1 MQNNFLKKI
10 NVRIAI
16 TFFTLSLIL
25 SGLLSYLMYNFTLNI
40 IKSEEINRIKKSISQ
55 SSNEISEYLDKLKTF
70 SDIIAMQP
78 GIKEALKQS
87 DSMALESLYSLILV
101 ASSSDDKINSIS
113 VISKEGLVISSSND
127 MAMPL
132 SGDMMNEKWYK
143 DALSSNAMPV
153 LSTSSYI
160 TPTPNKLQSIYVCR
174 EIQDDEKNHLGI
186 VLIEV
191 SYDFIKEYMSVN
203 DLGNDGYMYIKDK
216 QDRLIYFPS
225 GKTDKYTDTAY
236 QSDIKHS
243 DWTLYGIAS
252 LDNVNL
258 LNSKLLSSLII
269 ILMLSIGCCVIFALL
284 TSFYLSK
291 PIKELSMIMSRAD
304 ETWEHISLNKNSPY
318 EVSILANEYNNLIER
333 IKSLTESIAKKEEH
347 RRLFEINA
355 LQNQINPH
363 FLYNT
368 LDSILWLAE
377 LGENEAVV
385 RVSSSL
391 GKMLR
396 VSLNKQTFI
405 PLNAE
410 LEHVLSYL
418 EIQKIRYEELLS
430 YEIKNQSDSDKIYVP
445 KLILQPLVENSIY
458 HGIRGKKSKGHIF
471 INCYQ
476 FNNYLFIEIEDNGVG
491 FDSTKAVEPEQSDT
505 MLYNSHGIGLK
516 NVEQRI
522 KLLCGNDF
530 GLKIKSEIG
539 KGCLITICLPIN
551 CRIS

>member
-1 MQNNFLKKI
+1 
-10 NVRIAI
+10 
-16 TFFTLSLIL
+16 
-25 SGLLSYLMYNFTLNI
+25 
-40 IKSEEINRIKKSISQ
+40 
-55 SSNEISEYLDKLKTF
+55 
-70 SDIIAMQP
+70 
-78 GIKEALKQS
+78 
-87 DSMALESLYSLILV
+87 
-101 ASSSDDKINSIS
+101 
-113 VISKEGLVISSSND
+113 
-127 MAMPL
+127 
-132 SGDMMNEKWYK
+132 
-143 DALSSNAMPV
+143 
-153 LSTSSYI
+153 
-160 TPTPNKLQSIYVCR
+160 
-174 EIQDDEKNHLGI
+174 
-186 VLIEV
+186 
-191 SYDFIKEYMSVN
+191 
-203 DLGNDGYMYIKDK
+203 
-216 QDRLIYFPS
+216 
-225 GKTDKYTDTAY
+225 
-236 QSDIKHS
+236 
-243 DWTLYGIAS
+243 
-252 LDNVNL
+252 
-258 LNSKLLSSLII
+258 
-269 ILMLSIGCCVIFALL
+269 
-284 TSFYLSK
+284 
-291 PIKELSMIMSRAD
+291 MSRAD

-318 EVSILANEYNNLIER
+318 EVSILANEYNHLIER

-430 YEIKNQSDSDKIYVP
+430 YEIKNQSDSDEIYVP

>member
-10 NVRIAI
+10 NVRIAL

-25 SGLLSYLMYNFTLNI
+25 TGLLSYLMYNFTLNI
-40 IKSEEINRIKKSISQ
+40 IKSEEVKRIEKSIAQ

-78 GIKEALKQS
+78 GIKEALKKS

-101 ASSSDDKINSIS
+101 ASSSDDKINAIS
-113 VISKEGLVISSSND
+113 VISKEGFVISSSND
-127 MAMPL
+127 MAMPV
-132 SGDMMNEKWYK
+132 SEDMMNEKWYK

-160 TPTPNKLQSIYVCR
+160 ASDSKLQSIYVCR

-225 GKTDKYTDTAY
+225 GKTDKYNDTAY

-269 ILMLSIGCCVIFALL
+269 ILMLSIGCCVLFALL

-304 ETWEHISLNKNSPY
+304 ETWEHISLNKNSTY

-385 RVSSSL
+385 RVSSAL

-405 PLNAE
+405 LLTTE
-410 LEHVLSYL
+410 LEHIISYL
-418 EIQKIRYEELLS
+418 EIQKIRYEELFS
-430 YEIKNQSDSDKIYVP
+430 YEINNQLDADEIYVP

-458 HGIRGKKSKGHIF
+458 HGIRGKKSKGHIL
-471 INCYQ
+471 INCYKLDDT
-476 FNNYLFIEIEDNGVG
+476 LFIEVEDNGVG
-491 FDSTKAVEPEQSDT
+491 FNSSKENKEDKPDT
-505 MLYNSHGIGLK
+505 VLYNNHGIGLK
-516 NVEQRI
+516 NIEQRI
-522 KLLCGNDF
+522 KLLCGNGF
-530 GLKIKSEIG
+530 GLKIKFEIG

>member
-10 NVRIAI
+10 NVRIAL

-25 SGLLSYLMYNFTLNI
+25 TGLLSYLMYNFTLNI
-40 IKSEEINRIKKSISQ
+40 IKSEEVKRIEKSIAQ

-78 GIKEALKQS
+78 GIKEALKKS

-101 ASSSDDKINSIS
+101 ASSSDDKINAIS
-113 VISKEGLVISSSND
+113 VISKEGFVISSSND
-127 MAMPL
+127 MAMPV
-132 SGDMMNEKWYK
+132 SEDMMNEKWYK

-160 TPTPNKLQSIYVCR
+160 ASDSKLQSIYVCR

-225 GKTDKYTDTAY
+225 GKTDKYNDTAY

-269 ILMLSIGCCVIFALL
+269 ILMLSIGCCVLFALL

-304 ETWEHISLNKNSPY
+304 ETWEHISLNKNSTY

-385 RVSSSL
+385 RVSSAL

-405 PLNAE
+405 LLTTE
-410 LEHVLSYL
+410 LEHIISYL
-418 EIQKIRYEELLS
+418 EIQKIRYEELFS
-430 YEIKNQSDSDKIYVP
+430 YEINNQLDADEIYVP

-458 HGIRGKKSKGHIF
+458 HGIRGKKSKGHIL
-471 INCYQ
+471 INCYKLDDT
-476 FNNYLFIEIEDNGVG
+476 LFIEVEDNGVG
-491 FDSTKAVEPEQSDT
+491 FNSSKENKEDKPDT
-505 MLYNSHGIGLK
+505 VLYNNHGIGLK
-516 NVEQRI
+516 NIEQRI
-522 KLLCGNDF
+522 KLLCGNGF

>member
-10 NVRIAI
+10 NVRIAL

-25 SGLLSYLMYNFTLNI
+25 TGLLSYLMYNFTLNI
-40 IKSEEINRIKKSISQ
+40 IKSEEVKRIEKSIAQ

-70 SDIIAMQP
+70 SDIIAMQL
-78 GIKEALKQS
+78 GIKEALKKS

-101 ASSSDDKINSIS
+101 ASSSDNKINAIS
-113 VISKEGLVISSSND
+113 VISKEGFVISSSND
-127 MAMPL
+127 MAMPV
-132 SGDMMNEKWYK
+132 SEDMMNEKWYK

-160 TPTPNKLQSIYVCR
+160 ASDSKLQSIYVCR
-174 EIQDDEKNHLGI
+174 EIQDDKKNHLGI

-225 GKTDKYTDTAY
+225 GKTDKYNDTAY

-304 ETWEHISLNKNSPY
+304 ETWEHISLNKNSTY

-385 RVSSSL
+385 RVSSAL

-405 PLNAE
+405 LLTTE
-410 LEHVLSYL
+410 LEHIISYL
-418 EIQKIRYEELLS
+418 EIQKIRYEELFS
-430 YEIKNQSDSDKIYVP
+430 YEINNQLDADEIYVP

-458 HGIRGKKSKGHIF
+458 HGIRGKKSKGHIL
-471 INCYQ
+471 INCYKL
-476 FNNYLFIEIEDNGVG
+476 NDTLFIEVEDNGVG
-491 FDSTKAVEPEQSDT
+491 FNSSNENKEDT
-505 MLYNSHGIGLK
+505 PDTVLYNNHGIGLK

-530 GLKIKSEIG
+530 GLTIKSRLQ